1 MNAYAILMVNEH
13 MESLRAEAA
22 KRRVTKAVRPS
33 LRQRVAAAVEN
44 ARQHATDTYSASS
57 FLPKLEDYPYRG

>member
-22 KRRVTKAVRPS
+22 KRRVTTAVRPT

-44 ARQHATDTYSASS
+44 ARRHATDTYSASS